1 MIKWTV
7 LFLLGIRQRG
17 KSGKRE
23 IAVWLFLA
31 WSYGYWRVGVNEAL
45 GMAMPLTS
53 DILRFTFPFM
63 AAVLA
68 GAFGLEHVTKRG
80 WRKAVTPDTERPE

>member
-1 MIKWTV
+1 MLKWTAA
-7 LFLLGIRQRG
+7 FLLGIPQAG

-23 IAVWLFLA
+23 IAAWLFMA
-31 WSYGYWRVGVNEAL
+31 WAYGYWRVAVNESL
-45 GMAMPLTS
+45 GVPMPLTS

-68 GAFGLEHVTKRG
+68 GAFGLEHVSKRG
-80 WRKAVTPDTERPE
+80 WGKGGAE